1 MKHTISLNDLPIN
14 HYAKVENLDCNGTDR
29 RRFLDLGIIQGTK
42 LKPILKSPSGD
53 PIAYE
58 IRKSVI
64 AIRSEDAKKIRVVEV

>member
-1 MKHTISLNDLPIN
+1 MKHIISLNDLSLN
-14 HYAKVENLDCNGTDR
+14 HYAKIENINCDGIDR
-29 RRFLDLGIIQGTK
+29 RRFLDLGIIKGTK

-64 AIRSEDAKKIRVVEV
+64 AIRSEDAKKIKVVEV

>member
-1 MKHTISLNDLPIN
+1 MKHIISLDNLELN
-14 HYAKVENLDCNGTDR
+14 HYAKVENINCDGIDR
-29 RRFLDLGIIQGTK
+29 RRFLDLGIIHGTK

-64 AIRSEDAKKIRVVEV
+64 AIRSEDAKKITVVEI